1 MKEFIYLFVTI
12 LVTIL
17 VILFAYILCFA
28 IIYDMHIKCAKDKPR
43 PQKRKKHSRKDDT
56 ITLEQ
61 CKELY
66 YPEYRFIV
74 ARRRDDVPLYA
85 FATFEDAKD
94 EIKRLMMTCCD
105 SYYIVNLD
113 KQ

>member
-12 LVTIL
+12 LVIIF
-17 VILFAYILCFA
+17 VHILCFA
-28 IIYDMHIKCAKDKPR
+28 ITYDIHVKCAKDKPK

-61 CKELY
+61 CKDLY
-66 YPEYRFIV
+66 YPEYRFVV

-85 FATFEDAKD
+85 FATLEDAKD
-94 EIKRLMMTCCD
+94 EIKRLIMTSCD

-113 KQ
+113 EQ

>member
-1 MKEFIYLFVTI
+1 MKEFIYLF
-12 LVTIL
+12 VTIL
-17 VILFAYILCFA
+17 VILFAYILCFT
-28 IIYDMHIKCAKDKPR
+28 IIYDINVKCAKDKPK

-66 YPEYRFIV
+66 YPEYRFAV
-74 ARRRDDVPLYA
+74 ARCRDDVPLYV
-85 FATFEDAKD
+85 FATLEDAKG
-94 EIKRLMMTCCD
+94 ELKRLREVCWE

-113 KQ
+113 EQ

>member
-1 MKEFIYLFVTI
+1 MKEFICLLTI
-12 LVTIL
+12 LIIMFVS
-17 VILFAYILCFA
+17 ALCFA
-28 IIYDMHIKCAKDKPR
+28 ITYDISVKYVKNEPK

-74 ARRRDDVPLYA
+74 VCRSTNAPLYA
-85 FATFEDAKD
+85 FATFKDAKD
-94 EIKRLMMTCCD
+94 EIKCLMMTSCD

-113 KQ
+113 EQ

>member
-1 MKEFIYLFVTI
+1 MKEFIYLFAM
-12 LVTIL
+12 IL
-17 VILFAYILCFA
+17 VILFVYSLCFA
-28 IIYDMHIKCAKDKPR
+28 ITYDIHVKYAKDKPE

-66 YPEYRFIV
+66 YPEYRFV
-74 ARRRDDVPLYA
+74 VVRRSTNFPLYV
-85 FATFEDAKD
+85 FATLEDAKN
-94 EIKRLMMTCCD
+94 EIKSLMMTSCD

-113 KQ
+113 EQ

>member
-1 MKEFIYLFVTI
+1 MKGFICLLTI
-12 LVTIL
+12 LIIML
-17 VILFAYILCFA
+17 ASALCFA
-28 IIYDMHIKCAKDKPR
+28 IVYDISIKYVKNKPK

-74 ARRRDDVPLYA
+74 VRRSTNAPLYV
-85 FATFEDAKD
+85 FATFEDAKN
-94 EIKRLMMTCCD
+94 EIKRLMMTSCD

-113 KQ
+113 EQ

>member
-1 MKEFIYLFVTI
+1 MGKFIYLF
-12 LVTIL
+12 VTIL

-28 IIYDMHIKCAKDKPR
+28 IIYDMHIKCAKDNPK
-43 PQKRKKHSRKDDT
+43 PQKRKKRSKEDNI

-61 CKELY
+61 CKDLY

-94 EIKRLMMTCCD
+94 EIKRLTMTCCD

>member
-1 MKEFIYLFVTI
+1 MGDDMKGFICLLTI
-12 LVTIL
+12 LIIMFVS
-17 VILFAYILCFA
+17 ALCFA
-28 IIYDMHIKCAKDKPR
+28 IVYDISVKYVKNEPK

-66 YPEYRFIV
+66 YPEYRFVV

-85 FATFEDAKD
+85 FATLEDAKG
-94 EIKRLMMTCCD
+94 ELKRLRETCWE

-113 KQ
+113 EQ

>member
-1 MKEFIYLFVTI
+1 MGKFIYLFVTI
-12 LVTIL
+12 LV
-17 VILFAYILCFA
+17 ILFAYVLCLA
-28 IIYDMHIKCAKDKPR
+28 IIYDIHIKCAKDKPKTT
-43 PQKRKKHSRKDDT
+43 KRKKHSRKDDT

-66 YPEYRFIV
+66 YPEYRFVV

-85 FATFEDAKD
+85 FATLEDAKN
-94 EIKRLMMTCCD
+94 EIKHLMMTSCG

-113 KQ
+113 EQ

>member
-1 MKEFIYLFVTI
+1 MKGFICLLTI
-12 LVTIL
+12 LIIML
-17 VILFAYILCFA
+17 ASALCFA
-28 IIYDMHIKCAKDKPR
+28 IVYDISIKYVKNEPK
-43 PQKRKKHSRKDDT
+43 PQKRKKYRRKDDT

-74 ARRRDDVPLYA
+74 VRRSTNAPLYV
-85 FATFEDAKD
+85 FATFEDAKN
-94 EIKRLMMTCCD
+94 EIKRLMMTSCD

-113 KQ
+113 EQ

>member
-1 MKEFIYLFVTI
+1 MGDDMKGFICLLTI
-12 LVTIL
+12 LIIML
-17 VILFAYILCFA
+17 VCALYYA
-28 IIYDMHIKCAKDKPR
+28 IVYDISVKYVKNEPK
-43 PQKRKKHSRKDDT
+43 PQKRKKHSKEDNI

-61 CKELY
+61 CKDLY
-66 YPEYRFIV
+66 YPEFRFIV
-74 ARRRDDVPLYA
+74 VHRSTNVPLYA

-113 KQ
+113 EQ

>member
-1 MKEFIYLFVTI
+1 ML
-12 LVTIL
+12 
-17 VILFAYILCFA
+17 ASALCFA
-28 IIYDMHIKCAKDKPR
+28 IVYDISVKYVKNEPK

-66 YPEYRFIV
+66 YPEFRFVV

-85 FATFEDAKD
+85 FATYEDAKN
-94 EIKRLMMTCCD
+94 EIKSKMMTSCD

-113 KQ
+113 EQ

>member
-1 MKEFIYLFVTI
+1 MKGFICLLTI
-12 LVTIL
+12 LIIML
-17 VILFAYILCFA
+17 ASALCFA
-28 IIYDMHIKCAKDKPR
+28 IVYDISVKYGKNEPK
-43 PQKRKKHSRKDDT
+43 PQKRKKHRRKDDT

-74 ARRRDDVPLYA
+74 VRRSTNAPLYA
-85 FATFEDAKD
+85 FATFEDAKN
-94 EIKRLMMTCCD
+94 EIKRLMMTSCD

-113 KQ
+113 EQ

>member
-1 MKEFIYLFVTI
+1 MKEFIYLFVI
-12 LVTIL
+12 IL
-17 VILFAYILCFA
+17 VIIFVYILCFA
-28 IIYDMHIKCAKDKPR
+28 ITYDIHIKCAKDKPK

-61 CKELY
+61 CKDLY

-85 FATFEDAKD
+85 FATLEDAKG
-94 EIKRLMMTCCD
+94 ELKRLRETCCE

-113 KQ
+113 EQ

>member
-1 MKEFIYLFVTI
+1 MKGFIYLLTI
-12 LVTIL
+12 LIIML
-17 VILFAYILCFA
+17 ASALCFA
-28 IIYDMHIKCAKDKPR
+28 IVYDISIKYVKNESK
-43 PQKRKKHSRKDDT
+43 PQKRKKHRRKDGT

-74 ARRRDDVPLYA
+74 VHRSTNAPLYV
-85 FATFEDAKD
+85 FATFEDAKN
-94 EIKRLMMTCCD
+94 EIKRLMMTSCD

-113 KQ
+113 EQ

>member
-12 LVTIL
+12 P
-17 VILFAYILCFA
+17 VILFAYISCFS
-28 IIYDMHIKCAKDKPR
+28 ITYDMHIKCAKDKPK

-56 ITLEQ
+56 VTLEQ
-61 CKELY
+61 CKDLY

-74 ARRRDDVPLYA
+74 VRRSTNASLYV
-85 FATFEDAKD
+85 FATFEDAKN
-94 EIKRLMMTCCD
+94 EIKRLMMTSCD

-113 KQ
+113 EQ